1 MLIGVGP
8 SLMAFLVFVALR
20 PLLVVLATLSAFGW
34 LASIMIAAFFRIIFS
49 ASFHGYGTWMFWG
62 PLSAAL
68 QELARVFFVKV
79 YIDTEANVKSSIERD
94 RSSLKSTLLEPLVTI
109 NDTTAAIGEWG

>member
-1 MLIGVGP
+1 MLVGVGP
-8 SLMAFLVFVALR
+8 SLMAFLVFVAPR

-34 LASIMIAAFFRIIFS
+34 LASIMIAAFFRIVFS
-49 ASFHGYGTWMFWG
+49 ALFHGYETWMLLG

-68 QELARVFFVKV
+68 QELVRVFFVKV

-94 RSSLKSTLLEPLVTI
+94 RSSLKSTLLEPLVAI
-109 NDTTAAIGEWG
+109 NDITAAIGEWG